1 MSYEKNVIEND
12 INLFKLIDLIKYRR
26 NFKKNHPQYFNPD
39 GLIVYT
45 GSQGSGK
52 TLSACKY
59 VCSLMKKY
67 PCCKLVTNVRIAKY
81 PIDNERVYLFN
92 NADDLMNFNNSE
104 FGVLYFIDE
113 IQLYFSSLDSKNI
126 DPSVLVEISQQRK
139 QRKHIVA
146 TSQVF
151 GRLAKP
157 LREQFNTVVLCRNF
171 FSGIQVNKY
180 LRQQDIKTDDD
191 YMHLE
196 GRTDK
201 LEIFV
206 HSSSL
211 YRNYDTYAKIKN
223 LKRNKRDVK
232 GGSDLYD
239 YFHDSAGND

>member
-1 MSYEKNVIEND
+1 MYEKNLIEND
-12 INLFKLIDLIKYRR
+12 INLFKLIDLVKYKI
-26 NFKKNHPQYFNPD
+26 NFKKTHPQYFNPD

-45 GSQGSGK
+45 GCQGSGK
-52 TLSACKY
+52 TLSAVRY
-59 VCSLMKKY
+59 VCSIMSRY
-67 PCCKLVTNVRIAKY
+67 PCCKLVTNVNIADY
-81 PIDNERVYLFN
+81 PIDNERVYRFN
-92 NADDLMNFNNSE
+92 NADDLMNFSNGE
-104 FGVLYFIDE
+104 LGVLYFIDE

-157 LREQFNTVVLCRNF
+157 LREQFNAVVVCRNL
-171 FSGIQVNKY
+171 FSGIQLNSY
-180 LRQQDIKTDDD
+180 LRQQDIQTDDD
-191 YMHLE
+191 YMHLK

-206 HSSSL
+206 HTSRM

-223 LKRNKRDVK
+223 LKKNKNDIK
-232 GGSDLYD
+232 GGQDIYD
-239 YFHDSAGND
+239 NYFNSTSND

>member
-12 INLFKLIDLIKYRR
+12 INIFKLYDLLKYRR

-52 TLSACKY
+52 TLSAVRY
-59 VCSLMKKY
+59 VCCLMKKY
-67 PCCKLVTNVRIAKY
+67 PCCKLVTNVRISDY
-81 PIDNERVYLFN
+81 PVDDERVYLFH
-92 NADDLMNFNNSE
+92 NADDLMKFNNSE
-104 FGVLYFIDE
+104 FGVIYFIDE

-126 DPSVLVEISQQRK
+126 DPSILVEISQQRK

-157 LREQFNTVVLCRNF
+157 LREQFNTVVLCRNW

-206 HSSSL
+206 HSSKM

-223 LKRNKRDVK
+223 LKNNKRDVK

-239 YFHDSAGND
+239 YWHDSTSND